1 MATVLQPASFKRFET
16 PEGNE
21 EGIVTSYDFLEFV
34 DFVKV
39 TWLNESSLITEI
51 WAEIK

>member
-34 DFVKV
+34 GHFVKV
-39 TWLNESSLITEI
+39 TWLNESSFITKI
-51 WAEIK
+51 WA